1 MKKSICL
8 VALAAL
14 SLALGADVAL
24 AQDAAEAGSQGLGP
38 IGKGLAMGLAG
49 LGAALGMG
57 KAATGGLEAIGRNPS
72 AAGNIQTPMII
83 GLAFMEVVAVL
94 AFVIALIAI

>member
-8 VALAAL
+8 VALAAA
-14 SLALGADVAL
+14 SIVFGADVAL
-24 AQDAAEAGSQGLGP
+24 AQDAAAASDGLGP

-57 KAATGGLEAIGRNPS
+57 KAAAGGLEAIGRNPS